1 MSDDKT
7 YGSVDELI
15 DGVREFVKSPTHTPG
30 SFVGFKIH
38 VFLGRGVHKFELDD
52 KESEVVR
59 DIASLKKMLEEAEK
73 KLQTV
78 RDNRGKKR
86 ARTSSSA
93 RSYDTGWPSVDFVEE
108 TFNQELKPNKK

>member
-7 YGSVDELI
+7 YGTVDELI
-15 DGVREFVKSPTHTPG
+15 DGIKEFVKSPIHTPG
-30 SFVGFKIH
+30 SLVGLKVD
-38 VFLGRGVHKFELDD
+38 VFLGRGMHTFKLDD
-52 KESEVVR
+52 KESEAVQEV
-59 DIASLKKMLEEAEK
+59 ASLKKMLEEAEK

-93 RSYDTGWPSVDFVEE
+93 RSYDTGWPSIDFVEE
-108 TFNQELKPNKK
+108 TFTRELKTNKK